1 MKDISIPACIAVSW
15 MAIVLVQCHC
25 LPRAS
30 HAVATGAVWC
40 VHPCA
45 TLAAG
50 QTAGGWVAKLR
61 WQKAEGALA
70 RVKGKEFTPENGEEG
85 GTSLVHPHV
94 ALHDALAFEYVAH
107 TLL

>member
-1 MKDISIPACIAVSW
+1 
-15 MAIVLVQCHC
+15 MAIVLAQCHC
-25 LPRAS
+25 LPSAS

-45 TLAAG
+45 SLAAG